1 RSLPSWPA
9 IRVPLNTREV
19 VAHGPMAPGDRC
31 LRSVPWDAER
41 PPKPCRFMVPAKPF
55 PLDTPTTS
63 ACSPGWKM
71 SALSSWPGLYW
82 STSSVRSSTRYRPGF
97 SPWASKWPCMGL
109 ESAPRRGS
117 EYASCTAA
125 YPSFSLVLI
134 CATKQG
140 PALITVTGT
149 ARASS
154 KIWVMPSF
162 SPRIPLM
169 SAISLVP
176 VLQLD
181 FDVHA
186 RRQLQAL
193 ELLHG
198 LGRGVVDVDQ
208 PRVREHLE
216 VLSAVLVPVRRTDH
230 RVDGSFGRKRHRPH
244 HVCARPGDVLGDVS
258 D

>member
-125 YPSFSLVLI
+125 YPSFSLVLT
-134 CATKQG
+134 CATKHG
-140 PALITVTGT
+140 PALMTVTGT

-154 KIWVMPSF
+154 KIWVIPSF
-162 SPRIPLM
+162 SPRIPLN
-169 SAISLVP
+169 SGTLGP
-176 VLQLD
+176 HLD
-181 FDVHA
+181 LDVHA
-186 RRQLQAL
+186 RRQRQPLQ
-193 ELLHG
+193 LLHR
-198 LGRGVVDVDQ
+198 LRRGVQDVEQ
-208 PRVREHLE
+208 PLVREHLE
-216 VLSAVLVPVRRTDH
+216 VLA
-230 RVDGSFGRKRHRPH
+230 
-244 HVCARPGDVLGDVS
+244 
-258 D
+258 